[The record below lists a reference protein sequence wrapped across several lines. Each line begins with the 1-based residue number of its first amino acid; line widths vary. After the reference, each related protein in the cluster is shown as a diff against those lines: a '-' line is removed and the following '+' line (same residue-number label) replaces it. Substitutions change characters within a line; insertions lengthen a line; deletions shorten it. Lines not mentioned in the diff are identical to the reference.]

1 MNNPI
6 PPPPPPG
13 PPPADKKGL
22 SGLAIAGIGCLGLL
36 VLFGIAGAMVVYK
49 GWQKVKDVVHEASDN
64 PTKAAALLA
73 VKLNPDLELVK
84 TDDAKGE
91 ITIRDKKSGEVTTLS
106 FDDMSQGKFTV
117 KDAKGGETTVDVS
130 GGSSGGK
137 MTIKDADGKTTTF
150 NSGGAVKLP
159 RWVTTYKGAEEVPG
173 GMHTES
179 PEGVAGMHQ
188 VHTSD
193 PVAKVKEGLEAQLKA
208 DGFTTETHVMSAD
221 GKDMATIQAT
231 KEKHTIN
238 VVVTVEAGKTVVVTN
253 YEGPKE

>member
-6 PPPPPPG
+6 PPPPLPG
-13 PPPADKKGL
+13 PPPANKRGL
-22 SGLAIAGIGCLGLL
+22 SGLAIAGLGCLGLL
-36 VLFGIAGAMVVYK
+36 ILFGIGGAVMAYK

-73 VKLNPDLELVK
+73 VKFNPELELVS

-106 FDDMSQGKFTV
+106 FDDMSKGKFTV
-117 KDAKGGETTVDVS
+117 KDAKGVETTVDLS
-130 GGSSGGK
+130 ETASGGK
-137 MTIKDADGKTTTF
+137 MTVKDADGKTTTI

-159 RWVTTYKGAEEVPG
+159 RWVPTYKGAEEVPG
-173 GMHTES
+173 SMYTES
-179 PEGVAGMHQ
+179 PDGVTGMHQ
-188 VHTSD
+188 AHTSD
-193 PVAKVKEGLEAQLKA
+193 PVAKVKDTLEAQLKG
-208 DGFTTETHVMSAD
+208 DGFRTETHVMSAD

-231 KEKHTIN
+231 KDKYMIN
-238 VVVTVEAGKTVVVTN
+238 AVVTTEAGKTVVITN